1 MKKNLLSLAVAAS
14 VAGTTAAFADD
25 GAMYVNADKTGE
37 VILFPYFNA
46 ENGNVS
52 SFHVV
57 NTTADA
63 KAIKVRFLEFINSYE
78 ILDFNL
84 YLSPYD
90 HFAFGVIKNPNGD
103 GGALITTDN
112 SCTVPAL
119 GSPNGAFP
127 GTQTENA
134 DGSITRIQPF
144 VDYLYNNANAPNA
157 NTDIERTHMG
167 HIEIIEMGV
176 ITDNDGSVSPTGVK
190 LDYWESFATHG
201 ADGVPAA
208 CAELEKSW
216 AAGTWK
222 ITSGKS
228 GVTAPSGGLYGLSY
242 LLNVEDAAAFGFEPT
257 AIDGFWPA
265 PAFVEIG
272 GWSNHSA
279 PGNEDPSLGFAD
291 PVAVVKY
298 DSNGGDNHTT
308 ALYNSGIE
316 AVSGILMTDRIMNDV
331 IVDADVGAQTDWV
344 ITFPT
349 KRFHVDVQGSA
360 ASTGLVPPFTDPYV
374 PYYYYD
380 PLEAYIDLLACE
392 VVGIKQWDREEQT
405 MVGGNGFSPSP
416 EEAKDKLCYETN
428 VISHGTGSATNADY
442 GLVDLTFPYSEGWQ
456 RFIWNPNATNT
467 TSTSYLS
474 SDAGEQLGL
483 PSVGFAAIKYSNN
496 SVMNGAVA
504 NYGHAAEHKTQSSVS
519 DNWD

>member
-25 GAMYVNADKTGE
+25 GAMFVNADKTGE

-103 GGALITTDN
+103 GGALVTTDN

-134 DGSITRIQPF
+134 DGSITRVQPF
-144 VDYLYNNANAPNA
+144 VDYLYNNANTPDA
-157 NTDIERTHMG
+157 NVDIERTHMG

-176 ITDNDGSVSPTGVK
+176 LTDDYGSVSATGVK
-190 LDYWESFATHG
+190 NDFWKSFVTHG

-222 ITSGKS
+222 AIDANA
-228 GVTAPSGGLYGLSY
+228 GVTAASGGLYGLSY

-257 AIDGFWPA
+257 AVDGFWPA
-265 PAFVEIG
+265 DAFTAIG
-272 GWSNHSA
+272 GWAEHQR
-279 PGNEDPSLGFAD
+279 PGTELPSLAQADSFAIIKD
-291 PVAVVKY
+291 GTGAT
-298 DSNGGDNHTT
+298 NHTVVEF
-308 ALYNSGIE
+308 NSGIE
-316 AVSGILMTDRIMNDV
+316 AVSGILMTDRVMNDV

-344 ITFPT
+344 VTFPT
-349 KRFHVDVQGSA
+349 KRFHVDATLGPA
-360 ASTGLVPPFTDPYV
+360 TLAPPFTDPYI

-380 PLEAYIDLLACE
+380 PIEAYIDLLACE

-405 MVGGNGFSPSP
+405 AVGGNGFSPAP

-428 VISHGTGSATNADY
+428 VISHGSGSATNADY
-442 GLVDLTFPYSEGWQ
+442 GLVDLAFPYSEGWQ
-456 RFIWNPNATNT
+456 RFIWNPDATNA

-474 SDAGEQLGL
+474 SADNGELLGL
-483 PSVGFAAIKYSNN
+483 PSVGFAAVKYSNN

-504 NYGHAAEHKTQSSVS
+504 NYGHAAEHKTQVSVS
-519 DNWD
+519 DNWQ

>member
-25 GAMYVNADKTGE
+25 GAMFVNADKTGE

-52 SFHVV
+52 TFHVV

-144 VDYLYNNANAPNA
+144 VDYLYNNANTPDA
-157 NTDIERTHMG
+157 NIDIERTHMG

-176 ITDNDGSVSPTGVK
+176 VTDNEGSVSATGTK
-190 LDYWESFATHG
+190 LGYWKSFATHG

-222 ITSGKS
+222 ADKDNGIT
-228 GVTAPSGGLYGLSY
+228 AASGGLYGLSY
-242 LLNVEDAAAFGFEPT
+242 LLNVEDAASFGFEPT
-257 AIDGFWPA
+257 AIDGFWP
-265 PAFVEIG
+265 PEAFATE
-272 GWSNHSA
+272 GWEQHQR
-279 PGNEDPSLGFAD
+279 PGTELPSLAQAD
-291 PVAVVKY
+291 DEAVIKY
-298 DSNGGDNHTT
+298 DSDGGDNHIV
-308 ALYNSGIE
+308 ADYGSGIE
-316 AVSGILMTDRIMNDV
+316 AVSGILMTDRVMNDV
-331 IVDADVGAQTDWV
+331 IVDGAIGAQTDWV

-349 KRFHVDVQGSA
+349 KRYHVD
-360 ASTGLVPPFTDPYV
+360 ASIGPETLAPPFTDPYI

-380 PLEAYIDLLACE
+380 PIEAYIDLLACE
-392 VVGIKQWDREEQT
+392 EVGIKQWDREEQT

-428 VISHGTGSATNADY
+428 VISHGSGSATNADY
-442 GLVDLTFPYSEGWQ
+442 GLVDLGFPYSEGWQ
-456 RFIWNPNATNT
+456 RFVWNPSTTDPNA
-467 TSTSYLS
+467 STSYLT
-474 SDAGEQLGL
+474 SDLGEQLGL
-483 PSVGFAAIKYSNN
+483 PSVGFAAYKYTNN

-504 NYGHAAEHKTQSSVS
+504 NYGHAAEHKTQSTVS
-519 DNWD
+519 DNWDD